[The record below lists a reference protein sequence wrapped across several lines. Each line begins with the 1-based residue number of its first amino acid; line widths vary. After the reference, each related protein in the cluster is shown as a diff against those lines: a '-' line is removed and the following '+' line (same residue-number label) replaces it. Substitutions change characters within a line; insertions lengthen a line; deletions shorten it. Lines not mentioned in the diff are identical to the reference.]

1 MTHTMTA
8 TTIAGVAAN
17 QCAANALNLHD
28 PRKRSRRQPDMGGKH
43 GGQAG
48 QPRLPPRPHE
58 GEHDEDVVAKRHT
71 GQTDR
76 APPQTKSK

>member
-1 MTHTMTA
+1 M
-8 TTIAGVAAN
+8 
-17 QCAANALNLHD
+17 
-28 PRKRSRRQPDMGGKH
+28 PRENDLEGKPDMGGKH

-58 GEHDEDVVAKRHT
+58 GERDEDVVAKRHT

-76 APPQTKSK
+76 APPPTKSK